1 MKIFFDKDIL
11 MEIMINSIENTN
23 DNNFKAFGALLI
35 SLPIISLM
43 ANITCDHLFVA
54 SQDERYL
61 CWPFFIC
68 IFVFS
73 YFCIFVSYILTYP
86 IFQFSGLSTWICWPS
101 VWFIFATSPR
111 FWFLFWLFVFSQ
123 PKYFVWY
130 KCLGENSKCV
140 WCLTVLNIGCYWLIL
155 QMIVGLILKM
165 NVS

>member
-73 YFCIFVSYILTYP
+73 YFCIFVFMYLC
-86 IFQFSGLSTWICWPS
+86 IFDEDYAGDSKIMEIGANLGRPGTLSS
-101 VWFIFATSPR
+101 FDH
-111 FWFLFWLFVFSQ
+111 
-123 PKYFVWY
+123 
-130 KCLGENSKCV
+130 
-140 WCLTVLNIGCYWLIL
+140 
-155 QMIVGLILKM
+155 
-165 NVS
+165 